1 MQARGVLGANPK
13 TSLYTLQIDPITEL
27 ICTSVGTFTQQ
38 RNTSLLTTS
47 PSIIVC
53 ATPTDTGHPRSLLM
67 TVRDHLEMTFLM
79 VGNPPRILAF
89 PPNNLMCWCL
99 LVDHTHSSSQTSD
112 LLTLQTEPC
121 LT

>member
-1 MQARGVLGANPK
+1 MEYWEPTQRPVCILCIW
-13 TSLYTLQIDPITEL
+13 TLSL

-47 PSIIVC
+47 PSITMC

-67 TVRDHLEMTFLM
+67 TVRDHLVMTFLM

-89 PPNNLMCWCL
+89 PPKNFMCWCL
-99 LVDHTHSSSQTSD
+99 LVDHTDSSSQTID

>member
-13 TSLYTLQIDPITEL
+13 TNLYTLQIDPVTEL

-47 PSIIVC
+47 PSITVC

-67 TVRDHLEMTFLM
+67 TGRAT
-79 VGNPPRILAF
+79 
-89 PPNNLMCWCL
+89 WK
-99 LVDHTHSSSQTSD
+99 
-112 LLTLQTEPC
+112 
-121 LT
+121 